1 MDEIRVEFVHIERLF
16 HVRRGAEA
24 GELWWRGGVV
34 AEAGAKYGKAATLL
48 SRGLLGVRM
57 KGDRRWAGYLGK

>member
-1 MDEIRVEFVHIERLF
+1 MDEIRVEFVHIDRLF

-24 GELWWRGGVV
+24 GEWVV
-34 AEAGAKYGKAATLL
+34 VEAGAKYGKAATLL
-48 SRGLLGVRM
+48 SRGLVGVRM